1 MALSESAKR
10 AILDQMARYPT
21 SRTALLPAL
30 HIAQQEAG
38 YIDEEA
44 MLEISRIFGLS
55 PAQVEEVITFY
66 TMFHRQPV
74 GRHLLQVCTNI
85 SCLLRGAERLLQHL
99 ERALDLRPKETT
111 SDGAFTLLEVECVG
125 ACELAPVVQVNYDFH
140 GPLNIEKLDKLIEEL
155 RGR

>member
-1 MALSESAKR
+1 MALSESARR
-10 AILDQMARYPT
+10 AILDQMARYP
-21 SRTALLPAL
+21 SPRTALIPAL
-30 HIAQQEAG
+30 HLVQQEAG

-44 MLEISRIFGLS
+44 VLEISRIFGLS

-111 SDGAFTLLEVECVG
+111 SDGAFTLLEVECIG

>member
-1 MALSESAKR
+1 MALSESARR

-38 YIDEEA
+38 HIDEEA
-44 MLEISRIFGLS
+44 VLEISRIFGLS
-55 PAQVEEVITFY
+55 PAQVEEVVTFY

-99 ERALDLRPKETT
+99 EHKLDLRPKETT
-111 SDGAFTLLEVECVG
+111 SDGAFTLLEVECIG